1 MILGVGNLT
10 TADPLDP
17 AVQVRNLLNQ
27 TLVLFLFLLRNLP
40 CGFDGDGFMAVQT
53 WWRGKVA
60 EVKGAFRSVQTP
72 SAPSAGDEEE
82 EDAEEV
88 ISTFGGFLMKADD
101 VRGRG

>member
-1 MILGVGNLT
+1 
-10 TADPLDP
+10 
-17 AVQVRNLLNQ
+17 
-27 TLVLFLFLLRNLP
+27 
-40 CGFDGDGFMAVQT
+40 MAVQT

-72 SAPSAGDEEE
+72 PAPPAGDEEE
-82 EDAEEV
+82 EDEEEV